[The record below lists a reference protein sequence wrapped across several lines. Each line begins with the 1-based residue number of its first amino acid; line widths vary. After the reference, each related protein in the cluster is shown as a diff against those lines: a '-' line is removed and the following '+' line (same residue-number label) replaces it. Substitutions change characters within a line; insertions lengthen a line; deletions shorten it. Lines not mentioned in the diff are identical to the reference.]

1 MNIKLLA
8 LIKTNKQLPAK
19 QKGVVLIMS
28 LVFLIGLSIIG
39 IAAMDTAAL
48 ELKMSGSTQ
57 RHITAMHQAESTL
70 LIAEQAIDAIVAD
83 PAVFDFTTA
92 GDGYYAKNEVVNMN
106 NVDWTGLDSEAG
118 IDANNQYIIQYQGSK
133 AIPGDGENISQ
144 DDNVAGGFV
153 YTYSI
158 TARSEGA
165 KNTVRLVQA
174 LYVTQS
180 AP

>member
-1 MNIKLLA
+1 MNTISNKLS
-8 LIKTNKQLPAK
+8 QFRPQPAK

-57 RHITAMHQAESTL
+57 RHITAMHRAEATL
-70 LIAEQAIDAIVAD
+70 LTAEQAIDAIIVD
-83 PAVFDFTTA
+83 PLVFDFTAA
-92 GDGYYAKNEVVNMN
+92 GDGFYAKNEVVDYN
-106 NVDWTGLDSEAG
+106 NVDWTGLNAETG
-118 IDANNQYIIQYQGSK
+118 IDADNLYIVQYQGSK

-144 DDNVAGGFV
+144 DDNVAGGYV
-153 YTYSI
+153 YTFSI

-165 KNTVRLVQA
+165 RNTVRLVQA
-174 LYVTQS
+174 LYVTQT

>member
-57 RHITAMHQAESTL
+57 RHITAMSQAESTL
-70 LIAEQAIDAIVAD
+70 LTAEQAIDAIIAN
-83 PAVFDFTTA
+83 PASFAFTTV

-106 NVDWTGLDSEAG
+106 SIDWSGISSEQGVDV
-118 IDANNQYIIQYQGSK
+118 NNRYVIQYLGSK

-144 DDNVAGGFV
+144 DDKVAGGHV
-153 YTYSI
+153 YTFSI

-165 KNTVRLVQA
+165 KNTVRLVQS
-174 LYVTQS
+174 LYVTQT